1 MLEGLDE
8 QKMSSKCVVKVRKFP
23 GATKDDMYYYLMLL
37 LQKQPD
43 NVILHVGTSGPSFCN
58 SSEIVNNIL
67 KLKSFISQKLPNVNI
82 ILSKPIMRSDTGTG
96 KVTIEEVNKQLNDF
110 DFDMI
115 DNSNLSRA
123 HLNGR
128 GLHLST
134 KGMLQFAKNL
144 IEGIRK
150 L

>member
-1 MLEGLDE
+1 MLEGLDK

-67 KLKSFISQKLPNVNI
+67 KLKSFLSQKLPNVNI
-82 ILSKPIMRSDTGTG
+82 ILSKPIMRSDTATG
-96 KVTIEEVNKQLNDF
+96 KATIEEVNKQLNDF
-110 DFDMI
+110 DFDMM
-115 DNSNLSRA
+115 DNKNLSRA

-128 GLHLST
+128 RLVPKHQGYVTVCKKSD
-134 KGMLQFAKNL
+134 
-144 IEGIRK
+144 
-150 L
+150 

>member
-23 GATKDDMYYYLMLL
+23 GATKDDTYYYLMLL

-82 ILSKPIMRSDTGTG
+82 ILSKPIMRSDTATG
-96 KVTIEEVNKQLNDF
+96 KATIEEVNKQLNDF
-110 DFDMI
+110 DFDMM
-115 DNSNLSRA
+115 DNKNLSRA

-128 GLHLST
+128 RLVPKHQGYVTVCKKSD
-134 KGMLQFAKNL
+134 
-144 IEGIRK
+144 
-150 L
+150 

>member
-82 ILSKPIMRSDTGTG
+82 ILSKPIMRSDTATG
-96 KVTIEEVNKQLNDF
+96 KATIEEVNKQLNDF
-110 DFDMI
+110 DFDMM
-115 DNSNLSRA
+115 DNKNLS
-123 HLNGR
+123 
-128 GLHLST
+128 
-134 KGMLQFAKNL
+134 
-144 IEGIRK
+144 
-150 L
+150 

>member
-8 QKMSSKCVVKVRKFP
+8 QKMSSKCVVKVRNFP

-82 ILSKPIMRSDTGTG
+82 ILSKPIMRSDTAMG

-110 DFDMI
+110 DFDMM
-115 DNSNLSRA
+115 DNNNLSRA

-128 GLHLST
+128 RLVPKHQGYVTVCKKSD
-134 KGMLQFAKNL
+134 
-144 IEGIRK
+144 
-150 L
+150 

>member
-82 ILSKPIMRSDTGTG
+82 ILSKPIMRSDTAMG
-96 KVTIEEVNKQLNDF
+96 KATIEEVNKQLNDF
-110 DFDMI
+110 DFDMM
-115 DNSNLSRA
+115 DNKNLSRA

-128 GLHLST
+128 RLVPKHQGYVTVCKKSD
-134 KGMLQFAKNL
+134 
-144 IEGIRK
+144 
-150 L
+150 

>member
-82 ILSKPIMRSDTGTG
+82 ILSKPIMRSDTATG
-96 KVTIEEVNKQLNDF
+96 KATIEEVNKQLNDF
-110 DFDMI
+110 DFNMM
-115 DNSNLSRA
+115 DNKNLSRA

-128 GLHLST
+128 RLVPKHQGYVTVCKKSD
-134 KGMLQFAKNL
+134 
-144 IEGIRK
+144 
-150 L
+150 

>member
-67 KLKSFISQKLPNVNI
+67 KLKSFISQKWPNVNI
-82 ILSKPIMRSDTGTG
+82 ILSKPIMRSDTATG
-96 KVTIEEVNKQLNDF
+96 KATIEEVNKQLNDF
-110 DFDMI
+110 DFDMM
-115 DNSNLSRA
+115 DNKNLSRA

-128 GLHLST
+128 RLVPKHQGYVTVCKKSD
-134 KGMLQFAKNL
+134 
-144 IEGIRK
+144 
-150 L
+150 

>member
-8 QKMSSKCVVKVRKFP
+8 QKMSSKCVVKVRRFP

-82 ILSKPIMRSDTGTG
+82 ILSKPIMRSDTATG
-96 KVTIEEVNKQLNDF
+96 KATIEEVNKQLNDF
-110 DFDMI
+110 DFDMM
-115 DNSNLSRA
+115 DNKNLSRA

-128 GLHLST
+128 RLVPKHQGYVTVCKKSD
-134 KGMLQFAKNL
+134 
-144 IEGIRK
+144 
-150 L
+150 

>member
-8 QKMSSKCVVKVRKFP
+8 QKMSSKRVVKVRKFP
-23 GATKDDMYYYLMLL
+23 GATKDDMHYYLMLL

-43 NVILHVGTSGPSFCN
+43 NVILHVGTSSPSSCN

-67 KLKSFISQKLPNVNI
+67 KLKSFIYQKLPDVNI
-82 ILSKPIMRSDTGTG
+82 ILSKPIMRSDTATG
-96 KVTIEEVNKQLNDF
+96 KVTIDEVNKQLNDF

-115 DNSNLSRA
+115 DNKNLSRA

-128 GLHLST
+128 RLVPKHQGYVTVCKKSD
-134 KGMLQFAKNL
+134 
-144 IEGIRK
+144 
-150 L
+150 

>member
-1 MLEGLDE
+1 MPL
-8 QKMSSKCVVKVRKFP
+8 V
-23 GATKDDMYYYLMLL
+23 
-37 LQKQPD
+37 QKQPN
-43 NVILHVGTSGPSFCN
+43 NVILHVETNDASSSN

-67 KLKSFISQKLPNVNI
+67 KLRSFISQKLPNANI
-82 ILSKPIMRSDTGTG
+82 VLLKPTMRSDTAAG

-110 DFDMI
+110 D
-115 DNSNLSRA
+115 NSNLSRA

-128 GLHLST
+128 RLHLNI

-144 IEGIRK
+144 IEDIRS